1 MGLTLVQRL
10 RFQFVELKILLG
22 ENPHVD
28 VEACK
33 LLVFKMAQETKRL
46 RWREIRNEKRR

>member
-1 MGLTLVQRL
+1 MGLTLIQRL

-28 VEACK
+28 VDACK
-33 LLVFKMAQETKRL
+33 LLVFKMQAEVKQLRKRELRQE
-46 RWREIRNEKRR
+46 WR